1 MVAPLGHAERVSRRL
16 LPLAAILL
24 VTLTAGCGGGGGGG
38 GEPADELVAE
48 SVAKTSAVR
57 SFHLVIDVEN
67 GEQSD
72 SGLNLEFVDGDVQVP
87 DRMQARVGGTFAGIE
102 ISTDLIVV
110 GDTYFLKVPFGNTW
124 RKIEVETLP
133 AAFFDP
139 EKGILAVI
147 QGASGLEM
155 AGSDEVGGVDC
166 DRVTG
171 KVVAQDLKPLL
182 NTAEGTQE
190 VDMEL
195 WIGKDDKLVRRLVL
209 SGPISPNEDAD
220 AVRRVDLSQ
229 FDEPVRI
236 TAPET
241 T

>member
-1 MVAPLGHAERVSRRL
+1 VSRRL
-16 LPLAAILL
+16 LPLAAIFLA
-24 VTLTAGCGGGGGGG
+24 TLAAGCGGGGGGG
-38 GEPADELVAE
+38 GEPADQLVSE
-48 SVAKTSAVR
+48 SVAATSAVK
-57 SFHLVIDVEN
+57 SFHLVIDVQN
-67 GEQSD
+67 AEQSD

-87 DRMQARVGGTFAGIE
+87 DRLEARVGGTFAGVS
-102 ISTDLIVV
+102 ISTDLIVI
-110 GDTYFLKVPFGNTW
+110 GDTYYLKVPFGNTW

-147 QGASGLEM
+147 EHASDLQT
-155 AGSDEVGGVDC
+155 AGSEEVGGVDC

-171 KVVAQDLKPLL
+171 KIVAEALKPLL
-182 NTAEGTQE
+182 NTAEGTGE

-195 WIGKDDKLVRRLVL
+195 WIGKDDKLLRRLVL
-209 SGPISPNEDAD
+209 SGPISPDEDAD
-220 AVRRVDLSQ
+220 AERRVELSQ
-229 FDEPVRI
+229 FDEPVHI